1 MAERDEQFS
10 ELQLD
15 LAGTRLRRAREAAGM
30 SRSDIA
36 AITKIAERH
45 LASIEAD
52 NFGALAS
59 RAYAVGF
66 SRNYA
71 RAVGLDEQDIAQ
83 SVRDE
88 LDGLNATANG
98 QQPLTFEPGDP
109 ARVPT
114 SRTAWVA
121 ALGAFAVVA
130 AFGAVWRNYYAPAV
144 SLPDLASDQP
154 IAAAPAPAQPVP
166 IIPAAMQGPVVLT
179 ALDRAVWVKV
189 YDDSGQQ
196 LMQKE
201 MAQGETYTIPEAA
214 SGPMIATARPD
225 ALQVTVGGRAVPKLS
240 DGRGALKDVPISAA
254 ALLARPVASPQ
265 TGALS
270 QPGAATAAP
279 PQPLTQSSGPRRD
292 MAPARQ
298 SAEAVSAGSPASLA
312 LPPATSAEPRAAAPQ
327 APQSS
332 TVSQ

>member
-1 MAERDEQFS
+1 
-10 ELQLD
+10 
-15 LAGTRLRRAREAAGM
+15 M

-52 NFGALAS
+52 DFGALAS

-88 LDGLNATANG
+88 LDGLNAAANG

-114 SRTAWVA
+114 SRMAWVA

-130 AFGAVWRNYYAPAV
+130 GFGVVWRNYYAPAV
-144 SLPDLASDQP
+144 SLPDFTSDQP
-154 IAAAPAPAQPVP
+154 IAAAPVTPVP

-201 MAQGETYTIPEAA
+201 MAQGETYTLPETA

-225 ALQVTVGGRAVPKLS
+225 ALQVSVGGRTVPKLS
-240 DGRGALKDVPISAA
+240 DGATALKDVPISAA
-254 ALLARPVASPQ
+254 ALLARPAAAPQ
-265 TGALS
+265 NAALS
-270 QPGAATAAP
+270 QPGAATVVA
-279 PQPLTQSSGPRRD
+279 PQPLLTQSNGLRRD
-292 MAPARQ
+292 AAPARQ
-298 SAEAVSAGSPASLA
+298 ATEAVTAGSPASLA

>member
-83 SVRDE
+83 SVRNQ
-88 LDGLNATANG
+88 LDGLDAAANG
-98 QQPLTFEPGDP
+98 QQPLPFEPGDP

-144 SLPDLASDQP
+144 SLPDLATVQP
-154 IAAAPAPAQPVP
+154 IAAAPAKPVP
-166 IIPAAMQGPVVLT
+166 IIPAAMQGPVVFT
-179 ALDRAVWVKV
+179 ALDKAVWVKV
-189 YDDSGQQ
+189 YDDAGQQ

-201 MAQGETYTIPEAA
+201 MVQGETYTLPETA

-225 ALQVTVGGRAVPKLS
+225 ALQVSVGGRAVPKLS

-254 ALLARPVASPQ
+254 ALLARPVAAPQ
-265 TGALS
+265 TDALS
-270 QPGAATAAP
+270 QPGAATVAP
-279 PQPLTQSSGPRRD
+279 PQTLMRSNGPQRD
-292 MAPARQ
+292 AAPVRQ
-298 SAEAVSAGSPASLA
+298 ETGAVTAGSPPS
-312 LPPATSAEPRAAAPQ
+312 LPPATSAEPRATAPQ

>member
-10 ELQLD
+10 ELQFD
-15 LAGTRLRRAREAAGM
+15 HVGSRLRRAREAAGM

-52 NFGALAS
+52 DFGALAS

-88 LDGLNATANG
+88 LDGLNAAANG

-121 ALGAFAVVA
+121 ALGALALVAV
-130 AFGAVWRNYYAPAV
+130 FGAVWRNYYAPAV
-144 SLPDLASDQP
+144 SLPDLASGQP
-154 IAAAPAPAQPVP
+154 IAAAPAEPVP
-166 IIPAAMQGPVVLT
+166 IIPAALQGPVVLT

-189 YDDSGQQ
+189 YDDAGQQ

-201 MAQGETYTIPEAA
+201 MAQGETYTLPETA

-225 ALQVTVGGRAVPKLS
+225 ALQVSVGGRAVPKLS
-240 DGRGALKDVPISAA
+240 DGRTALKDVPISAA
-254 ALLARPVASPQ
+254 ALLARPAAAPQ

-270 QPGAATAAP
+270 QPGAAMVAP
-279 PQPLTQSSGPRRD
+279 PPPLTQSTASRRD
-292 MAPARQ
+292 AAAPARQ
-298 SAEAVSAGSPASLA
+298 ATEAVTAGSPASLA
-312 LPPATSAEPRAAAPQ
+312 APPPPSTEPRAAAPQ
-327 APQSS
+327 APPSS